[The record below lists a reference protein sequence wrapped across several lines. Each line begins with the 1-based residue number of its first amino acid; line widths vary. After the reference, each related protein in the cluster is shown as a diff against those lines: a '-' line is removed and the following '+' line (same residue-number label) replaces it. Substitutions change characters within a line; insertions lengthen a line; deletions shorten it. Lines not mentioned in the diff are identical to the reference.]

1 MLQSIELKNCFSPL
15 RIFQSAIYSNLFYDR
30 SMSTKGESV
39 FEITEL
45 PPLHAL
51 APELTKMLRG
61 LGSGQ
66 KPWAFG
72 LVSHKLS
79 LWK

>member
-1 MLQSIELKNCFSPL
+1 
-15 RIFQSAIYSNLFYDR
+15 
-30 SMSTKGESV
+30 MSTKGEMKCV

-45 PPLHAL
+45 LPPHAL
-51 APELTKMLRG
+51 APELTKMLSG

-66 KPWAFG
+66 KPWALG

>member
-1 MLQSIELKNCFSPL
+1 
-15 RIFQSAIYSNLFYDR
+15 
-30 SMSTKGESV
+30 MSTKGESA